1 MSFRMVVDSP
11 PGMISASTCS
21 RSAAVRT
28 SGASAP
34 QASRARR
41 CSAKSPCSART
52 PGRTRPPSKLRTP
65 SPLLPPAGGQPLLR
79 GDLPEIHAAHG
90 LAEAPRHL
98 GQHLGIP
105 EVGGGLNDR
114 PCPLRRLL
122 ALEDA
127 RPDDDPLGTELHD
140 ERGSGR

>member
-11 PGMISASTCS
+11 PGMTRASMCS

-41 CSAKSPCSART
+41 CSATSPCSART
-52 PGRTRPPSKLRTP
+52 PGRTRPATTFLAS
-65 SPLLPPAGGQPLLR
+65 SYPLLPPAGGQPLLHR
-79 GDLPEIHAAHG
+79 DLPEIHAAHG
-90 LAEAPRHL
+90 LAEAPRNLGHHL
-98 GQHLGIP
+98 GVL

-114 PCPLRRLL
+114 L
-122 ALEDA
+122 
-127 RPDDDPLGTELHD
+127 
-140 ERGSGR
+140 